1 MYLWRTKFREKK
13 PVIREFGNMFS
24 PAIWVPVYMVRK
36 PMASLDE
43 GYLFVMNLYVEGMQP
58 TPFSP
63 WDHVVVT
70 EQELH
75 EYFEELPDEVKPN
88 ENEPQDGDKVI
99 WPLEKMRQ
107 LLDGAVVSK
116 FISPDVCKAYRKGIQ
131 QCISLLELEYDT
143 QQSLDKIMT

>member
-13 PVIREFGNMFS
+13 PVIKEFGDMFAPS
-24 PAIWVPVYMVRK
+24 IWVPTHMVRK

-63 WDHVVVT
+63 WDQVVVT
-70 EQELH
+70 EQELQ

-88 ENEPQDGDKVI
+88 EEEPQNGDEVI

-107 LLDGAVVSK
+107 LLDESVTSK
-116 FISPDVCKAYRKGIQ
+116 FTSQNVCDAYCKGIRH
-131 QCISLLELEYDT
+131 CISLLEMEYD
-143 QQSLDKIMT
+143 LRCLVEK

>member
-1 MYLWRTKFREKK
+1 MYLWRTKFKEKK
-13 PVIREFGNMFS
+13 PVIKELSEVSVHN
-24 PAIWVPVYMVRK
+24 IWVPVYMVRK

-63 WDHVVVT
+63 WDHVIVT

-75 EYFEELPDEVKPN
+75 EYFEELPDEVKTN
-88 ENEPQDGDKVI
+88 DDEPQDGDEII

-116 FISPDVCKAYRKGIQ
+116 FVSPDVCKAYRKGIQ
-131 QCISLLELEYDT
+131 KCISLLELEYDE
-143 QQSLDKIMT
+143 KHKNN

>member
-13 PVIREFGNMFS
+13 SVVKEFGDMFAPS
-24 PAIWVPVYMVRK
+24 IWIPIHMVRK
-36 PMASLDE
+36 PMTSLDE

-63 WDHVVVT
+63 WDQVVVT
-70 EQELH
+70 EQELQ

-88 ENEPQDGDKVI
+88 EEESQNGDEVI

-107 LLDGAVVSK
+107 LLDESVTSK
-116 FISPDVCKAYRKGIQ
+116 FASQDICDAYCKGIQ
-131 QCISLLELEYDT
+131 HCIALLEMEYD
-143 QQSLDKIMT
+143 LRCLVEK

>member
-1 MYLWRTKFREKK
+1 MYLWRTKFKEKK
-13 PVIREFGNMFS
+13 PVIKELSEVSVHN
-24 PAIWVPVYMVRK
+24 IWVPVYMVRK
-36 PMASLDE
+36 PMTSLDE

-63 WDHVVVT
+63 WDHVIVT

-75 EYFEELPDEVKPN
+75 EYFEELPDEVKTN
-88 ENEPQDGDKVI
+88 DDESQDGDEII

-116 FISPDVCKAYRKGIQ
+116 FVSPDICKAYRKGIQ
-131 QCISLLELEYDT
+131 KCISLLELEYDKKYKN
-143 QQSLDKIMT
+143 D

>member
-13 PVIREFGNMFS
+13 PVVKVFGDLFAPS
-24 PAIWVPVYMVRK
+24 IWVPIYMVKRPTDSFK
-36 PMASLDE
+36 DE
-43 GYLFVMNLYVEGMQP
+43 DLFVMNLYVEGMQP

-70 EQELH
+70 KQELH

-88 ENEPQDGDKVI
+88 ENDPQNGDEVI

-107 LLDGAVVSK
+107 LLDSAVVSK
-116 FISPDVCKAYRKGIQ
+116 FVSPDVCKAYRKGIQ
-131 QCISLLELEYDT
+131 QCISLLELEYDAR
-143 QQSLDKIMT
+143 Q